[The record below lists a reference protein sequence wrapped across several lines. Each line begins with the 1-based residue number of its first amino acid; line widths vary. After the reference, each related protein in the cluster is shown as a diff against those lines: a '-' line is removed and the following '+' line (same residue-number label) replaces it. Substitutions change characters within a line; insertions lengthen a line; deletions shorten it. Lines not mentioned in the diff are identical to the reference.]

1 MTSAASGAHEKLS
14 FNTVNIT
21 QGGYV
26 YVYLSN
32 EGQTGFDVYFDDL
45 SITHT
50 KGAILQEDHYYPFG
64 LNISALSSTAP
75 LSKPNNY
82 KFNGN
87 EEQTEFDLNLY
98 DFNARMY
105 DATLG
110 RFANIDPLA
119 DVETSW
125 TPYRAFYDN
134 PISYSDPSG
143 LLEFA
148 NHDAYKAYAE
158 ENGLDVLDANEIG
171 SQGHWLKS
179 DRLDGTSVWDDANWH
194 NIRNGNENQYEA
206 FSQIRDLYKWVRKQ
220 ALGQGHEVRWMM
232 GADLLVSDL
241 PTMRSVGTF
250 LPAGTIS
257 LLEDLN
263 TGIANFAIHKFKEL
277 LVDRA
282 TSPITGSEAYQW
294 DLLFISQEQGGVW
307 LQGFTSIILKTIQKQ
322 LI

>member
-45 SITHT
+45 NITHT

-158 ENGLDVLDANEIG
+158 ENGLDVLDANRHKPKHPLVK
-171 SQGHWLKS
+171 SHQQG
-179 DRLDGTSVWDDANWH
+179 RLIEFMKVS
-194 NIRNGNENQYEA
+194 YPP
-206 FSQIRDLYKWVRKQ
+206 VR
-220 ALGQGHEVRWMM
+220 
-232 GADLLVSDL
+232 
-241 PTMRSVGTF
+241 
-250 LPAGTIS
+250 
-257 LLEDLN
+257 
-263 TGIANFAIHKFKEL
+263 
-277 LVDRA
+277 
-282 TSPITGSEAYQW
+282 
-294 DLLFISQEQGGVW
+294 
-307 LQGFTSIILKTIQKQ
+307 
-322 LI
+322 